1 MKSVNFFVLV
11 RTGYTSNSNIF
22 DILEIFTEDYLAKN
36 ALNAHQKASKFVC
49 DNFEKIQEKISNWKF
64 EIPEPKP
71 LSKKEKEELNNI
83 CKNSLDKKERRA
95 ATKKLQSFKN
105 DHFCWENEKLQHK
118 YSSFKMLI
126 DDNPDDL
133 DQNLV
138 QEYFQSYNEGVK
150 VQFDIKEIKGSVD
163 IYNLRPFFC
172 HCSDPEDE

>member
-1 MKSVNFFVLV
+1 MQ
-11 RTGYTSNSNIF
+11 
-22 DILEIFTEDYLAKN
+22 KN

-49 DNFEKIQEKISNWKF
+49 DNFVKISNWKF

-71 LSKKEKEELNNI
+71 LSKEEKEKLNNI

-95 ATKKLQSFKN
+95 ATKRLESFKN
-105 DHFCWENEKLQHK
+105 DHCRWENEKLQHQ

-126 DDNPDDL
+126 DDDSDDL

-138 QEYFQSYNEGVK
+138 QEYFQSYNKEVE
-150 VQFDIKEIKGSVD
+150 VQFGIEEVKGNVN
-163 IYNLRPFFC
+163 IYNLRPSFC

>member
-83 CKNSLDKKERRA
+83 CKNS
-95 ATKKLQSFKN
+95 
-105 DHFCWENEKLQHK
+105 
-118 YSSFKMLI
+118 
-126 DDNPDDL
+126 
-133 DQNLV
+133 
-138 QEYFQSYNEGVK
+138 
-150 VQFDIKEIKGSVD
+150 
-163 IYNLRPFFC
+163 
-172 HCSDPEDE
+172 

>member
-49 DNFEKIQEKISNWKF
+49 DNFEKIQEKIF

-71 LSKKEKEELNNI
+71 LSKEEKEKLNNI

-95 ATKKLQSFKN
+95 ATKRLESFKN
-105 DHFCWENEKLQHK
+105 DHFCWENEKLQHQ

-126 DDNPDDL
+126 DDDSDDL

-138 QEYFQSYNEGVK
+138 QEYFQSYK
-150 VQFDIKEIKGSVD
+150 LLASIIKGIEEVKGND
-163 IYNLRPFFC
+163 IDILDLRDIDN
-172 HCSDPEDE
+172 CSDPEDE